1 MLKNSVE
8 EEKSNIY
15 EQLATKFNID
25 MKTIR
30 KEVNT

>member
-8 EEKSNIY
+8 EEKNNVY

-30 KEVNT
+30 K

>member
-8 EEKSNIY
+8 EKKSNVY

-25 MKTIR
+25 LKTIR